1 VISEKIVLGRGGEFP
16 LNGLLT
22 LPDSAAVPEGP
33 AETVPAVIL
42 VHGSGSTDMDEK
54 VYANRP
60 FRDLAEGLAARG
72 VASIRYDK
80 RSFAHARKLIKI
92 PGFTVYQ
99 ETIEDALFA
108 AALLRADERIDK
120 GKVFIA
126 GHSMGGMLAPR
137 IDLEG
142 GDFAG
147 LIIMAGTPRR
157 LEDVMFEQLDEFI
170 VSYKGPVR
178 ILAKK
183 QKERLSK
190 KLTGIYEM
198 DDDKAKSI
206 KTMGSTTAYYF
217 KDLGQPQ
224 VEDYL
229 VKTQKPILVLHG
241 DKDAQVRVD
250 LDYEKYRELLAGR
263 DNAYFRLYPGLNHLF
278 MPAVYGDLKN
288 LKKEYKIPSKVAGYV
303 IDDIAAFIKT
313 GNPDG

>member
-1 VISEKIVLGRGGEFP
+1 MIEKKIIIGQGGEFP
-16 LNGLLT
+16 LNGMLT
-22 LPDSAAVPEGP
+22 LPDSAAAPEGE
-33 AETVPAVIL
+33 AETVPAVVL

-54 VYANRP
+54 IYANRP

-72 VASIRYDK
+72 VATIRYDK
-80 RSFAHARKLIKI
+80 RSFAHARKLLKI
-92 PGFTVYQ
+92 PAFTVYQ
-99 ETIEDALFA
+99 ETIEDALLA

-120 GKVFIA
+120 DKVFIA

-157 LEDVMFEQLDEFI
+157 LEVVMYEQLDEFI
-170 VSYKGPVR
+170 VSYKGLVR

-183 QKERLSK
+183 QKERLSE

-198 DDDKAKSI
+198 DDDKAKGI
-206 KTMGSTTAYYF
+206 KTMGGTTAYYF
-217 KDLGQPQ
+217 KDLGQPE

-229 VKTQKPILVLHG
+229 AKTQKPILVLHG
-241 DKDAQVRVD
+241 DKDAQVRTD
-250 LDYEKYRELLAGR
+250 LDYDKYRELLAGR
-263 DNAYFRLYPGLNHLF
+263 ENAYFKLYPDLNHLF

-288 LKKEYKIPSKVAGYV
+288 LKKEYKIPGKVAGYV
-303 IDDIAAFIKT
+303 IDDIAAFVLK
-313 GNPDG
+313 GKL